1 MPTVLVCASDA
12 GTRARL
18 AREVG
23 AVRGVTRVVTVGSAG
38 EALSRVV
45 MERPTLTLLEAGGDP
60 AEDEQVD
67 GAAVLARLLDV
78 QPSAAVVMIAPV
90 GHTDPVAESVAAGAL
105 GYVHEDASREQLV
118 RAVSQGLAH
127 ASVRPPSVPI
137 PLTPREL
144 AVLEGMSRGLSNP
157 EIGAELFL
165 AAETVK
171 SHAKRLLHKLGALD
185 RAHAVA
191 LAFRQGLLR

>member
-1 MPTVLVCASDA
+1 MSTVLVCAGDA

-18 AREVG
+18 GQGVREVH
-23 AVRGVTRVVTVGSAG
+23 GVTRVVTAASAE
-38 EALSRVV
+38 EALVRVV
-45 MERPTLTLLEAGGDP
+45 MERPSLTLLEARGADL
-60 AEDEQVD
+60 D
-67 GAAVLARLLDV
+67 GAAILPKVLEA
-78 QPSAAVVMIAPV
+78 QPSANVVMIAPA
-90 GHTDPVAESVAAGAL
+90 GHSDPVAEAVAAGAI
-105 GYVHEDASREQLV
+105 GYLHEDASREQLV
-118 RAVSQGLAH
+118 HVVSQGLAR
-127 ASVRPPSVPI
+127 AGLRPPTGPT

-171 SHAKRLLHKLGALD
+171 THAKRLLHKLGAID

>member
-12 GTRARL
+12 GTRERL

-23 AVRGVTRVVTVGSAG
+23 AVRGVTRVVTVGTAE

-45 MERPTLTLLEAGGDP
+45 MERPSLTLLEAGGRP
-60 AEDEQVD
+60 EDEQVD

-127 ASVRPPSVPI
+127 ASLRPPTAPI

>member
-1 MPTVLVCASDA
+1 MSTVLVCAGDA
-12 GTRARL
+12 GTRERL
-18 AREVG
+18 GRSVQQ
-23 AVRGVTRVVTVGSAG
+23 VHGVTRVITVDSAQ
-38 EALSRVV
+38 EALARVV
-45 MERPTLTLLEAGGDP
+45 MERPTLTLLEADG
-60 AEDEQVD
+60 AQVD
-67 GAAVLARLLDV
+67 GAAILPKLLEA
-78 QPSAAVVMIAPV
+78 QPSANVVMIAPA
-90 GHTDPVAESVAAGAL
+90 GHTDPVAEAVASGAI

-118 RAVSQGLAH
+118 HVVAQGIARASL
-127 ASVRPPSVPI
+127 RPPSGPTT
-137 PLTPREL
+137 LTPREL